1 HVGGAPVDWEAF
13 YAGTGARRV
22 ELPTYAFQRSRYW
35 MDARTVTGGSNVVD
49 AGQAAAGHGLLRSV
63 VALPASGGVVLTGRL
78 SVDGQPWLADH
89 RVRDAVV
96 VPGTALVEMA

>member
-22 ELPTYAFQRSRYW
+22 ELPTYPFQHERYW
-35 MDARTVTGGSNVVD
+35 LLSRSTDGGARV
-49 AGQAAAGHGLLRSV
+49 GQEAAEHGLLGSV
-63 VALPASGGVVLTGRL
+63 LALPESGGVVLTGRL
-78 SVDGQPWLADH
+78 SVEDQPWLADH